1 MNKTNKLR
9 NNTAILLC
17 IGGIL
22 LNLVLSTAV
31 SVFGLLV
38 YLDTVGT
45 VAVAVK
51 GGYLPGVIAGF
62 TTNFITGNAGIE
74 AGVVNTVCLSKMCIS
89 ARKIRS
95 FFSSTGIKSH
105 GSCTPFT
112 GCFQRIRASARTIRP
127 VE

>member
-9 NNTAILLC
+9 NNTAILLS

-45 VAVAVK
+45 VAVAVM

-62 TTNFITGNAGIE
+62 ATNIITGNAGIE
-74 AGVVNTVCLSKMCIS
+74 AGVGM
-89 ARKIRS
+89 
-95 FFSSTGIKSH
+95 SSQDDIGIE
-105 GSCTPFT
+105 
-112 GCFQRIRASARTIRP
+112 TITTK
-127 VE
+127 VVIEEMNGNI